1 MNFEI
6 MIIKLHKIG
15 YKLGTSYRFCEHVK
29 LPISNLIRKG
39 KKIYRKETEKG
50 SILQMKKSCV
60 EVHFLQLSKMFQK
73 EYTQPFNSR
82 GLVVDSQFLDSY
94 ISNAATLSPSFLG

>member
-1 MNFEI
+1 
-6 MIIKLHKIG
+6 
-15 YKLGTSYRFCEHVK
+15 
-29 LPISNLIRKG
+29 
-39 KKIYRKETEKG
+39 
-50 SILQMKKSCV
+50 MKKSCV
-60 EVHFLQLSKMFQK
+60 EVHFLHLSKMFQK